1 MTQCELPACV
11 EARARW
17 QEFHSRTLASEACIG
32 MLRAEFNL
40 APINV
45 KDAPPEQHC
54 NEIIAEIKNLRAEII
69 ALRARPVPSTG
80 LGELDVRWQE
90 LVAEWN
96 TSRRELRASHAELK
110 AVLQLAV
117 DKWLDDDE
125 GNPATRAARA
135 REVALKA
142 IEAAESKLAVANRQ
156 REDCALFAKGLRE
169 PLAKMG
175 ILVREILAAA
185 QPNKET

>member
-1 MTQCELPACV
+1 M
-11 EARARW
+11 
-17 QEFHSRTLASEACIG
+17 LASEACIG
-32 MLRAEFNL
+32 TLRAEFNL

-54 NEIIAEIKNLRAEII
+54 NEILAEVENLRAEII
-69 ALRARPVPSTG
+69 ALRARPIPSTG

-90 LVAEWN
+90 LVAAWD
-96 TSRRELRASHAELK
+96 TTRRELQASRAELK

-117 DKWLDDDE
+117 DKWLDDEE

-142 IEAAESKLAVANRQ
+142 IEAAELKLALVNR
-156 REDCALFAKGLRE
+156 
-169 PLAKMG
+169 
-175 ILVREILAAA
+175 LAAA
-185 QPNKET
+185 HPKET